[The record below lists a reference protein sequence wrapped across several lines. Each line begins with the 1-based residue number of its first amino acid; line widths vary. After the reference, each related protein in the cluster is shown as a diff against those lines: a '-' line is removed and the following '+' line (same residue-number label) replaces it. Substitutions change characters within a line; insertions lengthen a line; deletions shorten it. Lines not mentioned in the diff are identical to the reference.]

1 MGFYRGPRINRDGLV
16 LALDAGSIRSYPGSG
31 TTWIDLSGSGNNAT
45 LINGPTFDTENG
57 GNIIFDD
64 VDDHAIIT
72 DNPSINF
79 PTALTVSLWLNT
91 GNKITTSHD
100 GDCFYIKG
108 DSQNPSP
115 SGSVDSGNPAIF
127 IDGSYYWRGPVQDPA
142 NTTLRSS
149 YEPPSGFLQTNTWY
163 NLTYTHISTN
173 DPIIYKNGVVQSG
186 FTYSTGP
193 RNSNGSLP
201 LGTNNFNATIAGDQY
216 RIIGVTASTTN
227 EKIAAVHVYNRALS
241 EEEVIQN
248 FNALRARFG
257 L

>member
-1 MGFYRGPRINRDGLV
+1 MGLYRGPRINRDGLV
-16 LALDAGSIRSYPGSG
+16 LALDAGNIRSYNGSG
-31 TTWIDLSGSGNNAT
+31 TTWVDLSGTGNDAT

-57 GNIIFDD
+57 GNILFDD
-64 VDDHAIIT
+64 VDDHAVIT
-72 DNPSINF
+72 NNPSINF
-79 PTALTVSLWLNT
+79 STQLTISLWLNT

-108 DSQNPSP
+108 NSQIEDPA
-115 SGSVDSGNPAIF
+115 GDAGNPCIY
-127 IDGSYYWRGPVQDPA
+127 INGSYYWRGPVQNPA
-142 NTTLRSS
+142 NTTLRSF
-149 YEPPSGFLQTNTWY
+149 YVAPSGFIQTNTWY

-193 RNSNGSLP
+193 RNSNGSLA
-201 LGTNNFNATIAGDQY
+201 LEANTANLTIAGDEN
-216 RIIGVTASTTN
+216 RVVTKASTTR

-241 EEEVIQN
+241 AVEVMQN
-248 FNALRARFG
+248 FNAFRGRFG

>member
-16 LALDAGSIRSYPGSG
+16 LALDAGSIRSYTGSG

-57 GNIIFDD
+57 GNIIFDA

-79 PTALTVSLWLNT
+79 PTALTISLWLNT

-100 GDCFYIKG
+100 GDCFYMKG
-108 DSQNPSP
+108 NSQLGPDL
-115 SGSVDSGNPAIF
+115 GGDSGNPAIF
-127 IDGSYYWRGPVQDPA
+127 INGRYFWRGPLQDPA

-149 YEPPSGFLQTNTWY
+149 YGPPSGFLQTNTWY

-173 DPIIYKNGVVQSG
+173 DPIIYKNGVVQTG
-186 FTYSTGP
+186 FTYGTGTN
-193 RNSNGSLP
+193 NSDGSLP
-201 LGTNNFNATIAGDQY
+201 LGTNNSNLTIAGDQN
-216 RIIGVTASTTN
+216 RNDIKASTTN

-248 FNALRARFG
+248 FNALRGRFG